1 MRLDAACPS
10 GMTTCNDVSAV
21 SVLLPLFPIAVVLAF
36 LVAWPLT
43 RFLRRRSLL
52 GWSLAV
58 IGAAVYIYLAAGPSI
73 GSLLGFAISVIGI
86 ALARGNPPPSLASP
100 RNAGDFS

>member
-1 MRLDAACPS
+1 MSLVAACPT

-36 LVAWPLT
+36 LFAWPLT
-43 RFLRRRSLL
+43 RFLRRRSIF

-58 IGAAVYIYLAAGPSI
+58 IGAAVYLYLAAGPSV
-73 GSLLGFAISVIGI
+73 GSLLGFALGVIGI
-86 ALARGNPPPSLASP
+86 ALARGNATPEP
-100 RNAGDFS
+100 RVA